1 MGDVWL
7 YSRSEA
13 KDRLFD
19 MGHNRALDAL
29 RQFVA
34 DRDWKQFHTREN
46 LAKSISIEAA
56 ELLELYQWGDTP
68 DETRVREELA
78 DVLAYCLHLA
88 DDLGVDI
95 DELVLEKIAK
105 NEAKYPVDKSR
116 GKSDKYDRL

>member
-1 MGDVWL
+1 MG
-7 YSRSEA
+7 YE
-13 KDRLFD
+13 K
-19 MGHNRALDAL
+19 ALEAL
-29 RQFVA
+29 RKFVA

-56 ELLELYQWGDTP
+56 ELLELYQWDNSP
-68 DETRVREELA
+68 DEARVKEELA

-95 DELVLEKIAK
+95 NQLVLDKIAK

>member
-1 MGDVWL
+1 
-7 YSRSEA
+7 
-13 KDRLFD
+13 

-56 ELLELYQWGDTP
+56 ELLELYQWGEAP
-68 DETRVREELA
+68 DEARVREELA

-95 DELVLEKIAK
+95 DELILEKIAK
-105 NEAKYPVDKSR
+105 NESKYPVDKSR